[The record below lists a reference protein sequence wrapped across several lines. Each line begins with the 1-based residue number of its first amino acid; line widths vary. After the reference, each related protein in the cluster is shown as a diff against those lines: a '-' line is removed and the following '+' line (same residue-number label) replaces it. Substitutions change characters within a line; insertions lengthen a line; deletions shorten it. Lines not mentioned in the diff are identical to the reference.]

1 MKKGLPNLLLS
12 VHWRIYYRRGNVFK
26 DAIIMTI
33 LKIKQTGVTAVTNYM
48 TPENLR

>member
-1 MKKGLPNLLLS
+1 MKRQGVFP
-12 VHWRIYYRRGNVFK
+12 YRRGNVFK

-48 TPENLR
+48 TPKNLR